1 MKRLIV
7 GGLALAFLVP
17 HAVAEPV
24 APPLKPRSLPMH
36 FQWQEEGPAEACGS
50 HCRTWISA
58 VGTITADTASEF
70 SDFAKEHDVRGA
82 TLVLDTGGGSV
93 HGAMELGREI
103 RRYGITTTIGKTI
116 PLAVPGRHD
125 ARAKISGAA
134 DCESMCAFVLLGGV
148 HRNVP
153 PQGRVLVHQI
163 WLGDRRDDATAAS
176 YSAEDLVLV
185 QRDIGRLAQYTMEMG
200 GNIELLEIA
209 LRIPP
214 WEPMR
219 QLSRAELQR
228 MGLDDGKAEERAPR
242 APEALTVSASPVTN
256 GGVGSAHGGRGWIVV
271 GWPER
276 PVLTRHHPLT
286 VEGDEIGSFELTFSC
301 GETPGTFSVS
311 YAEHRLGPDGAS
323 SPLPLKTV
331 ALTVGGMSQTLEVA
345 SSVRSQSQEL
355 SSLARGKV
363 SAAFLQSFADLTHR
377 SLMVSTASVNDA
389 RTAIRVGNTGM
400 VGGFPRL
407 GESCAKAPRHEAR
420 AQVGTLVAH

>member
-228 MGLDDGKAEERAPR
+228 MGLDDGKA
-242 APEALTVSASPVTN
+242 
-256 GGVGSAHGGRGWIVV
+256 
-271 GWPER
+271 
-276 PVLTRHHPLT
+276 
-286 VEGDEIGSFELTFSC
+286 D
-301 GETPGTFSVS
+301 
-311 YAEHRLGPDGAS
+311 
-323 SPLPLKTV
+323 
-331 ALTVGGMSQTLEVA
+331 
-345 SSVRSQSQEL
+345 
-355 SSLARGKV
+355 
-363 SAAFLQSFADLTHR
+363 
-377 SLMVSTASVNDA
+377 
-389 RTAIRVGNTGM
+389 
-400 VGGFPRL
+400 
-407 GESCAKAPRHEAR
+407 
-420 AQVGTLVAH
+420 